1 MENRVGDAGNEL
13 SPDTAIIDEHV
24 RSPDP
29 TNTCFSGTEPQI
41 VLRHKFLYKTTHQQ
55 ELWSKTINEVFASM
69 PKRCSE
75 CEHPAQTLK
84 KDGYLRLLQ
93 KPVSKRLR
101 GKATPEKAKAASR
114 GSASKSQ
121 SKGKEIQDPAGHS
134 ITPPTILSSDEEDS
148 DSDESNPADEED
160 ADGDEDHGI
169 IAVKVSERQ
178 NAGDQLSE
186 LPTNIT
192 PQKAL
197 QILQLVFETDKDLVG
212 AMYGTRVGSDL
223 VADPAMFFL
232 RKMLVPPNRFRP
244 PVSLGENAFEHPM
257 NANLK
262 SIMTENQYILN
273 LMSSQ
278 GKGSQAAKGSQDN
291 ALVLDSDALMRH
303 WKSMQNFVNT
313 MIDSAKAEKKVD
325 ESVKGVRQE
334 LERKEG
340 LMRMHMMGK
349 RVNFACRSVI
359 SPDPFMDTDQVG
371 IPEVFA
377 KKLSWAEPVNRWNI
391 RRLRQAV
398 VNGPNVWPGA
408 NYIVDERGVKIDLSK
423 KSVQFRLAQAKQL
436 EKVDGRGVNYRV
448 GRHLMDGDYVLVNRQ
463 PSLHKCSLMAHRV
476 RVNKN
481 QRVIRI
487 HYANCKSYNAD
498 FDGDEIN
505 VHFPQVCSRRSAG
518 RDVRLMEA
526 LLVRVKLARMAR
538 EGESTSGGA

>member
-1 MENRVGDAGNEL
+1 M
-13 SPDTAIIDEHV
+13 
-24 RSPDP
+24 
-29 TNTCFSGTEPQI
+29 
-41 VLRHKFLYKTTHQQ
+41 
-55 ELWSKTINEVFASM
+55 
-69 PKRCSE
+69 
-75 CEHPAQTLK
+75 
-84 KDGYLRLLQ
+84 
-93 KPVSKRLR
+93 
-101 GKATPEKAKAASR
+101 
-114 GSASKSQ
+114 
-121 SKGKEIQDPAGHS
+121 
-134 ITPPTILSSDEEDS
+134 
-148 DSDESNPADEED
+148 
-160 ADGDEDHGI
+160 
-169 IAVKVSERQ
+169 
-178 NAGDQLSE
+178 
-186 LPTNIT
+186 
-192 PQKAL
+192 
-197 QILQLVFETDKDLVG
+197 VFESDKELVE
-212 AMYGTRVGSDL
+212 AIYGTRIGSEL

-244 PVSLGENAFEHPM
+244 PVTLGESAFEHPM

-278 GKGSQAAKGSQDN
+278 YSKSSQDS

-325 ESVKGVRQE
+325 DSVKGVRQE

-398 VNGPNVWPGA
+398 VNGPNIWPGA

-436 EKVDGRGVNYRV
+436 EKVDGRGVNYKV
-448 GRHLMDGDYVLVNRQ
+448 GRHLIDGDYVLVNRQ

-505 VHFPQVCSRRSAG
+505 VHFPQVFRRFG
-518 RDVRLMEA
+518 CF
-526 LLVRVKLARMAR
+526 LAP
-538 EGESTSGGA
+538 